1 MNIKCEKPN
10 EALKATCIIQT
21 AQSLI
26 NGFVMSGKG
35 HRGNTVDT
43 KEFPFAKHRIGNVH
57 LMFMTKDKAIQRS
70 KTTTLIIAR
79 LLSNIKKFLKKV
91 PCEF

>member
-1 MNIKCEKPN
+1 MNIKCEKLN

-43 KEFPFAKHRIGNVH
+43 KKSFRSQNIVLA
-57 LMFMTKDKAIQRS
+57 MFI
-70 KTTTLIIAR
+70 
-79 LLSNIKKFLKKV
+79 
-91 PCEF
+91 

>member
-26 NGFVMSGKG
+26 NGLLCLEKATEAIPLTQKSFRSQNIVL
-35 HRGNTVDT
+35 
-43 KEFPFAKHRIGNVH
+43 A
-57 LMFMTKDKAIQRS
+57 MFI
-70 KTTTLIIAR
+70 
-79 LLSNIKKFLKKV
+79 
-91 PCEF
+91 